1 LGFFAT
7 FFFTATFLAADFL
20 TVVFLTVTF
29 FVVFL
34 AVAIFYKKTNIV
46 FDYDVTKNIGNKNKR
61 NNAAL
66 N

>member
-1 LGFFAT
+1 
-7 FFFTATFLAADFL
+7 LAADFL
-20 TVVFLTVTF
+20 TVVFLTATF

-34 AVAIFYKKTNIV
+34 AVAIFYEKTNIV